1 MSYTRKSRWGKSER
15 AEQALRLQRLSAP
28 ITHENI
34 ANFER
39 HLLSVSFGAN
49 SECWLYSTVGEG
61 ESLPEDLNISTKSYA
76 HVKFNGVTV
85 GAHQFAFC
93 AQKGITLAQLVG
105 FDVHHVAKLGRCIGY
120 RCVNPDHL
128 DMVPSPLHR
137 GTRGDR
143 ATLIRRQ
150 SHLVKEVL
158 EVPAS
163 LRRPAEYRAGTVADA
178 RTRTLGGVTFLIRGG
193 QIDRILEASSE
204 EPPEPTP

>member
-1 MSYTRKSRWGKSER
+1 MSYRGKSRWGKSEK
-15 AEQALRLQRLSAP
+15 AAKALRLQRLSAP
-28 ITHENI
+28 ITREEI
-34 ANFER
+34 ANFVR
-39 HLLSVSFGAN
+39 HLVLVSFGAN
-49 SECWLYSTVGEG
+49 SECWLYSTIGRDG
-61 ESLPEDLNISTKSYA
+61 NLPEELKISTKSYA

-93 AQKGITLAQLVG
+93 AHKGITLAQLVG

-128 DMVPSPLHR
+128 DMVPSDPHK
-137 GTRGDR
+137 GTRGNK
-143 ATLIRRQ
+143 ATLVRFQIKIVR
-150 SHLVKEVL
+150 EVL

-163 LRRPAEYRAGTVADA
+163 LRRPVEYRRGTVADA
-178 RTRTLGGVTFLIRGG
+178 RTRSLGGVSFQIRGG